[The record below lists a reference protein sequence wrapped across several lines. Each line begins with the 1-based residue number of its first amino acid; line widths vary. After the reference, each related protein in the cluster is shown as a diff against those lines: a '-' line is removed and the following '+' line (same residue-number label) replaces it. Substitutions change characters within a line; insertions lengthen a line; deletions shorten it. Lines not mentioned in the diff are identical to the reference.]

1 MRRWKSLVVAA
12 LVGLIVGGCG
22 EPSADERARDDARKK
37 VEAAYGQIAG
47 SPRIWPAEALGRRAI
62 EAGLELLT
70 IDGVEFGKG
79 DPVTM
84 VVRVVGYGRTYRNV
98 IGRGEDRTVEQPFCL
113 RLTFVEL
120 HKRTKPEFVECPE
133 AVPITYPP
141 LLPPPV
147 TPSHDAIRAV
157 LAGVVPDVDAVQA
170 ALAGLDIDQRIMVD
184 IVVADGVVGVGM
196 LAFGNY
202 HERLGCTMVRIAAD
216 GTIEIWGPSRIQYQ
230 PGELGCHGSEAVRR
244 EGSTPPH

>member
-1 MRRWKSLVVAA
+1 MRRWMPLVVAA
-12 LVGLIVGGCG
+12 LVGLIVSGCG
-22 EPSADERARDDARKK
+22 EPSADERARDDAWKK

-84 VVRVVGYGRTYRNV
+84 VVRVVGYGQTYRNV
-98 IGRGEDRTVEQPFCL
+98 IGRGEDRTVEQPYCF

-120 HKRTKPEFVECPE
+120 HKRPKPEYVECPE
-133 AVPITYPP
+133 VVPITYPP

-147 TPSHDAIRAV
+147 TPSHDAIKAV
-157 LAGVVPDVDAVQA
+157 LAGVAPDVDAIRA
-170 ALAGLDIDQRIMVD
+170 ALATLDIDARIRVD
-184 IVVADGVVGVGM
+184 IAGDNGVVGVGL
-196 LAFGNY
+196 LALGNY
-202 HERLGCTMVRIAAD
+202 HERLGCTMVLIGAA
-216 GTIEIWGPSRIQYQ
+216 GTVEIWGLSSIQYQ
-230 PGELGCHGSEAVRR
+230 PGELSCNGTEAVRR
-244 EGSTPPH
+244 EGITPPH